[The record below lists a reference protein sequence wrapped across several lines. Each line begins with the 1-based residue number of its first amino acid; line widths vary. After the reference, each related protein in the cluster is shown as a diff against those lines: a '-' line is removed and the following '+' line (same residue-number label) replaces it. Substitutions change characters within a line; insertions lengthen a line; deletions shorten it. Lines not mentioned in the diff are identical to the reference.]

1 MNESSF
7 NENINDN
14 NNNIPKNE
22 PNNNITSALSL
33 MEKLNF
39 DLNKAVNNYTN
50 LKIEYN
56 DLKKKFEESESKN
69 STLEIELKNTKSK
82 FSFCEQK
89 LHDNIQTLFTT
100 EKKLT
105 EMTNENIYFKKNN
118 SFLEGQLS
126 KYKSIYLDYKSRS
139 DKELNLI
146 KADLDEMRNEK
157 EELIKNNRAL
167 KSELNKTIFKCKLIS
182 QENETLK
189 NDNDHLIK
197 IVEETNKLIKT
208 SETKTLSFD
217 NTVNEYKKQIS
228 NLNLEIEK
236 LKLEIKLQ
244 KEYNLKFKDFFSE
257 KITICDQNFESALN
271 EIRINL
277 HKKVEDKISEYNELK
292 TEFLNAKIERD
303 KYYGEYTILNHDYE
317 ENKKQFQIQ
326 YLDIQKQ
333 KKEKENELSREV
345 GYLNDKIQALRSD
358 NNILKSKVST
368 LENKNKELEQEK
380 NIRDKLEIKN
390 KEINEEVG
398 KIKQEKEDLEKENE
412 ELKIKINEL
421 IGEK

>member
-1 MNESSF
+1 MEENSF
-7 NENINDN
+7 NENN
-14 NNNIPKNE
+14 NNTNPK
-22 PNNNITSALSL
+22 NNITSALSL

-39 DLNKAVNNYTN
+39 DLNKAVNNYSN

-56 DLKKKFEESESKN
+56 DLKKKYEESQSKI

-89 LHDNIQTLFTT
+89 LHENIETLFTT
-100 EKKLT
+100 DKKLN
-105 EMTNENIYFKKNN
+105 EITNENNYLKKNN
-118 SFLEGQLS
+118 TFLEDQLTQ
-126 KYKSIYLDYKSRS
+126 YKSIYFDYKSRS
-139 DKELNLI
+139 EKEMNII
-146 KADLDEMRNEK
+146 KNDLDEIRNEK
-157 EELIKNNRAL
+157 EELNKNNRTL
-167 KSELNKTIFKCKLIS
+167 KSELNKTIFKCKLLS

-197 IVEETNKLIKT
+197 IIEETNKLVKT

-217 NTVNEYKKQIS
+217 NTVNEYKKQIA

-244 KEYNLKFKDFFSE
+244 KEYNMKFKDFFSE
-257 KITICDQNFESALN
+257 KITMCDQNFETALN

-292 TEFLNAKIERD
+292 AEFLNAKIERD

-317 ENKKQFQIQ
+317 ENKEQFQKQ

-333 KKEKENELSREV
+333 KKEKENELNREI
-345 GYLNDKIQALRSD
+345 GYLNDKLQALFSD
-358 NNILKSKVST
+358 NNNLKSKVT
-368 LENKNKELEQEK
+368 NLENKNKELEQEK

>member
-1 MNESSF
+1 MDENSL
-7 NENINDN
+7 NENNNDN
-14 NNNIPKNE
+14 NNIQ
-22 PNNNITSALSL
+22 NNNITSALSL

-39 DLNKAVNNYTN
+39 DLNKERNNYTD

-56 DLKKKFEESESKN
+56 KLKKKYEESESKI

-100 EKKLT
+100 DKKLT
-105 EMTNENIYFKKNN
+105 EMTNENNFLKKNN
-118 SFLEGQLS
+118 TFLEGQLS
-126 KYKSIYLDYKSRS
+126 QYKSIYFDYKSRS
-139 DKELNLI
+139 EKEMNI
-146 KADLDEMRNEK
+146 IMNDLDEIRNEK
-157 EELIKNNRAL
+157 EELMKDNRSF
-167 KSELNKTIFKCKLIS
+167 KSELNKTIFRCKLLT

-197 IVEETNKLIKT
+197 ILEETNKLIKT

-303 KYYGEYTILNHDYE
+303 KYYGEYTVLNHDYE

>member
-1 MNESSF
+1 MEENSF
-7 NENINDN
+7 NENN
-14 NNNIPKNE
+14 NNTN

-39 DLNKAVNNYTN
+39 DLNKAVNNYSN

-56 DLKKKFEESESKN
+56 DLKKKYEESQSKI

-89 LHDNIQTLFTT
+89 LHENIETLFTT
-100 EKKLT
+100 DKKLN
-105 EMTNENIYFKKNN
+105 EITNENNFLKKNN
-118 SFLEGQLS
+118 TFLEDQLTQ
-126 KYKSIYLDYKSRS
+126 YKSIYFDYKSRS
-139 DKELNLI
+139 EKEMNII
-146 KADLDEMRNEK
+146 KNDLDEIRNEK
-157 EELIKNNRAL
+157 EDLNKNNRAL
-167 KSELNKTIFKCKLIS
+167 KSELNKTIFKCKLLS

-197 IVEETNKLIKT
+197 IIEETNKLVKT

-217 NTVNEYKKQIS
+217 NTVNEYKKQIA

-244 KEYNLKFKDFFSE
+244 KEYNMKFKDFFSE
-257 KITICDQNFESALN
+257 KITMCDQNFETALN

-292 TEFLNAKIERD
+292 AEFLNAKIERD

-317 ENKKQFQIQ
+317 ENKEQFQKQ

-333 KKEKENELSREV
+333 KKEKENELNREI
-345 GYLNDKIQALRSD
+345 GYLNDKLQALFSD
-358 NNILKSKVST
+358 NNNLKSKVT
-368 LENKNKELEQEK
+368 NLENKNKELEQEK

-421 IGEK
+421 IEEK

>member
-1 MNESSF
+1 MEENSF
-7 NENINDN
+7 NENN
-14 NNNIPKNE
+14 NNTNPK
-22 PNNNITSALSL
+22 NNITSALSL

-39 DLNKAVNNYTN
+39 DLNKAVNNYSN

-56 DLKKKFEESESKN
+56 DLKKKYEESQSKI

-89 LHDNIQTLFTT
+89 LHENIETLFTT
-100 EKKLT
+100 DKKLN
-105 EMTNENIYFKKNN
+105 EITNENNFLKKNN
-118 SFLEGQLS
+118 TFLEDQLTQ
-126 KYKSIYLDYKSRS
+126 YKSIYFDYKSRS
-139 DKELNLI
+139 EKEMNII
-146 KADLDEMRNEK
+146 KNDLDEIRNEK
-157 EELIKNNRAL
+157 EDLNKNNRAL
-167 KSELNKTIFKCKLIS
+167 KSELNKTIFKCKLLS

-197 IVEETNKLIKT
+197 IIEETNKLVKT
-208 SETKTLSFD
+208 SEIKTLSFD
-217 NTVNEYKKQIS
+217 NTVNEYKKQIA

-244 KEYNLKFKDFFSE
+244 KEYNKKFKDFFSE
-257 KITICDQNFESALN
+257 KITMCDQNFETALN

-292 TEFLNAKIERD
+292 AEFLNAKIERD

-317 ENKKQFQIQ
+317 ENKEQFQKQ

-333 KKEKENELSREV
+333 KKEKENELNREI
-345 GYLNDKIQALRSD
+345 GYLNDKLQALFSD
-358 NNILKSKVST
+358 NNNLKSKVT
-368 LENKNKELEQEK
+368 NLENKNKELEQEK

-421 IGEK
+421 IEEK

>member
-1 MNESSF
+1 MEENSF
-7 NENINDN
+7 NENN
-14 NNNIPKNE
+14 NNTNPK
-22 PNNNITSALSL
+22 NNITSALSL

-39 DLNKAVNNYTN
+39 DLNKAVNNYSN

-56 DLKKKFEESESKN
+56 DLKKKYEESQSKI

-89 LHDNIQTLFTT
+89 LHENIETLFTT
-100 EKKLT
+100 DKKLN
-105 EMTNENIYFKKNN
+105 EITNENNFLKKNN
-118 SFLEGQLS
+118 TFLEDQLTQ
-126 KYKSIYLDYKSRS
+126 YKSIYFDYKSRS
-139 DKELNLI
+139 EKEMNII
-146 KADLDEMRNEK
+146 KNDLDEIRNEK
-157 EELIKNNRAL
+157 EDLNKNNRAL
-167 KSELNKTIFKCKLIS
+167 KSELNKTIFKCKLLS

-197 IVEETNKLIKT
+197 IIEETNKLVKT

-217 NTVNEYKKQIS
+217 NTVNEYKKQIA

-244 KEYNLKFKDFFSE
+244 KEYNMKFKDFFSE
-257 KITICDQNFESALN
+257 KITMCDQNFETALN

-292 TEFLNAKIERD
+292 AEFLNAKIERD

-317 ENKKQFQIQ
+317 ENKEQFQKQ

-333 KKEKENELSREV
+333 KKEKENELNREI
-345 GYLNDKIQALRSD
+345 GYLNDKLQALFSD
-358 NNILKSKVST
+358 NNNLKSKVT
-368 LENKNKELEQEK
+368 NLENKNKELEQEK

-421 IGEK
+421 IEEK

>member
-277 HKKVEDKISEYNELK
+277 HKKVEDKIFEYNELK

>member
-7 NENINDN
+7 NENIND

-69 STLEIELKNTKSK
+69 STLEIELKNTTSK

-139 DKELNLI
+139 DKEMNLI
-146 KADLDEMRNEK
+146 KADLDEIRNEK
-157 EELIKNNRAL
+157 DELIKNNRAL

-277 HKKVEDKISEYNELK
+277 HKKVEDKIYEYNELK

-303 KYYGEYTILNHDYE
+303 KYYGEYTVLNHDYE

-345 GYLNDKIQALRSD
+345 GYLNDKIQALLSD

>member
-1 MNESSF
+1 MEENSF
-7 NENINDN
+7 NENN
-14 NNNIPKNE
+14 NNTNPK
-22 PNNNITSALSL
+22 NNITSALSL

-39 DLNKAVNNYTN
+39 DLNKAVNNYSN

-56 DLKKKFEESESKN
+56 DLKKKYEESQSKI

-89 LHDNIQTLFTT
+89 LHENIETLFTT
-100 EKKLT
+100 DKKLN
-105 EMTNENIYFKKNN
+105 EITNENNFLKKNN
-118 SFLEGQLS
+118 TFLEDQLTQ
-126 KYKSIYLDYKSRS
+126 YKSIYFDYKSRS
-139 DKELNLI
+139 EKEMNII
-146 KADLDEMRNEK
+146 KNDLDEIRNEK
-157 EELIKNNRAL
+157 EDLNKNNRAL
-167 KSELNKTIFKCKLIS
+167 KSELNKTIFKCKLLS

-197 IVEETNKLIKT
+197 IIEETNKLVKT

-217 NTVNEYKKQIS
+217 NTVNEYKKQIA

-244 KEYNLKFKDFFSE
+244 KEYNMKFKDFFSE
-257 KITICDQNFESALN
+257 KITMCDQNFETALN

-292 TEFLNAKIERD
+292 AKFLNAKIERD

-317 ENKKQFQIQ
+317 ENKEQFQKQ

-333 KKEKENELSREV
+333 KKEKENELNREI
-345 GYLNDKIQALRSD
+345 GYLNDKLQALFSD
-358 NNILKSKVST
+358 NNNLKSKVT
-368 LENKNKELEQEK
+368 NLENKNKELEQEK

-421 IGEK
+421 IEEK

>member
-1 MNESSF
+1 MEENSF
-7 NENINDN
+7 NENN
-14 NNNIPKNE
+14 NNTNPK
-22 PNNNITSALSL
+22 NNITSALSL

-39 DLNKAVNNYTN
+39 DLNKAVNNYSN

-56 DLKKKFEESESKN
+56 DLKKKYEESQSKI

-89 LHDNIQTLFTT
+89 LHENIETLFTT
-100 EKKLT
+100 DKKLN
-105 EMTNENIYFKKNN
+105 EITNENNFLKKNN
-118 SFLEGQLS
+118 TFLEDQLTQ
-126 KYKSIYLDYKSRS
+126 YKSIYFDYKSRS
-139 DKELNLI
+139 EKEMNII
-146 KADLDEMRNEK
+146 KNDLDEIRNEK
-157 EELIKNNRAL
+157 EDLNKNNRAL
-167 KSELNKTIFKCKLIS
+167 KSELNKTIFKCKLLS

-197 IVEETNKLIKT
+197 IIEETNKLVKT
-208 SETKTLSFD
+208 SEIKTLSFD
-217 NTVNEYKKQIS
+217 NTVNEYKKQIA

-244 KEYNLKFKDFFSE
+244 KEYNMKFKDFFSE
-257 KITICDQNFESALN
+257 KITMCDQNFETALN

-292 TEFLNAKIERD
+292 AEFLNAKIERD

-317 ENKKQFQIQ
+317 ENKEQFQKQ

-333 KKEKENELSREV
+333 KKEKENELNREI
-345 GYLNDKIQALRSD
+345 GYLNDKLQALFSD
-358 NNILKSKVST
+358 NNNLKSKVT
-368 LENKNKELEQEK
+368 NLENKNKELEQEK

>member
-1 MNESSF
+1 MEENSF
-7 NENINDN
+7 NENN
-14 NNNIPKNE
+14 NNTNPK
-22 PNNNITSALSL
+22 NNITSALSL

-39 DLNKAVNNYTN
+39 DLNKAVNNYSN

-56 DLKKKFEESESKN
+56 DLKKKYEESQSKI

-89 LHDNIQTLFTT
+89 LHENIETLFTT
-100 EKKLT
+100 DKKLN
-105 EMTNENIYFKKNN
+105 EITNENNYLKKNN
-118 SFLEGQLS
+118 TFLEDQLTQ
-126 KYKSIYLDYKSRS
+126 YKSIYFDYKSRS
-139 DKELNLI
+139 EKEMNII
-146 KADLDEMRNEK
+146 KNDLDEIRNEK
-157 EELIKNNRAL
+157 EDLNKNNRAL
-167 KSELNKTIFKCKLIS
+167 KSELNKTIFKCKLLS

-197 IVEETNKLIKT
+197 IIEETNKLVKT
-208 SETKTLSFD
+208 SEIKTLSFD

-244 KEYNLKFKDFFSE
+244 KEYNMKFKDFFSE
-257 KITICDQNFESALN
+257 KITMCDQNFETALN

-292 TEFLNAKIERD
+292 AEFLNAKIERD

-317 ENKKQFQIQ
+317 ENKEQFQKQ

-333 KKEKENELSREV
+333 KKEKENELNREI
-345 GYLNDKIQALRSD
+345 GYLNDKLQALFSD
-358 NNILKSKVST
+358 NNNLKSKVT
-368 LENKNKELEQEK
+368 NLENKNKELEQEK

-421 IGEK
+421 IGENK

>member
-69 STLEIELKNTKSK
+69 NTLEIELKNTNSK

-139 DKELNLI
+139 DKEINLI
-146 KADLDEMRNEK
+146 KADLNETRNEK
-157 EELIKNNRAL
+157 DELIKNNRAL

>member
-1 MNESSF
+1 MEENSF
-7 NENINDN
+7 NENN
-14 NNNIPKNE
+14 NNNTNQ
-22 PNNNITSALSL
+22 NNNITSALSL

-39 DLNKAVNNYTN
+39 DLNKAVNNYSN

-56 DLKKKFEESESKN
+56 DLKKKYEESQSKI

-89 LHDNIQTLFTT
+89 LHENIETLFTT
-100 EKKLT
+100 DKKLN
-105 EMTNENIYFKKNN
+105 EITNENNFLKKNN
-118 SFLEGQLS
+118 TFLEDQLNQ
-126 KYKSIYLDYKSRS
+126 YKSIYFDYKSRS
-139 DKELNLI
+139 EKEMNII
-146 KADLDEMRNEK
+146 KNDLDEIRNEK
-157 EELIKNNRAL
+157 EELNKNNRAL
-167 KSELNKTIFKCKLIS
+167 KSELNKTIFKCKLLS

-197 IVEETNKLIKT
+197 IIEETNKLVKT

-217 NTVNEYKKQIS
+217 NTVNEYKKQIA

-244 KEYNLKFKDFFSE
+244 KEYNMKFKDFFSE
-257 KITICDQNFESALN
+257 KITMCDQNFETALN

-292 TEFLNAKIERD
+292 AEFLNAKIERD

-317 ENKKQFQIQ
+317 ENKEQFQKQ

-333 KKEKENELSREV
+333 KKEKENELNREI
-345 GYLNDKIQALRSD
+345 GYLNDKLQALFSD
-358 NNILKSKVST
+358 NNNLKSKVT
-368 LENKNKELEQEK
+368 NLENKNKELEQEK

>member
-1 MNESSF
+1 MEENSF
-7 NENINDN
+7 NENN
-14 NNNIPKNE
+14 NNTNPK
-22 PNNNITSALSL
+22 NNITSALSL

-39 DLNKAVNNYTN
+39 DLNKAVNNYSN

-56 DLKKKFEESESKN
+56 DLKKKYEESQSKI

-89 LHDNIQTLFTT
+89 LHENIETLFTT
-100 EKKLT
+100 DKKLN
-105 EMTNENIYFKKNN
+105 EITNENNFLKKNN
-118 SFLEGQLS
+118 TFLEDQLTQ
-126 KYKSIYLDYKSRS
+126 YKSIYFDYKSRS
-139 DKELNLI
+139 EKEMNII
-146 KADLDEMRNEK
+146 KNDLDEIRNEK
-157 EELIKNNRAL
+157 EDLNKNNRAL
-167 KSELNKTIFKCKLIS
+167 KSELNKTIFKCKLLS

-197 IVEETNKLIKT
+197 IIEETNKLVKT
-208 SETKTLSFD
+208 SEIKTLSFD
-217 NTVNEYKKQIS
+217 NTVNEYKKQIA

-244 KEYNLKFKDFFSE
+244 KEYNMKFKDFFSE
-257 KITICDQNFESALN
+257 KITMCDQNFETALN

-292 TEFLNAKIERD
+292 AEFLNAKIERD

-317 ENKKQFQIQ
+317 ENKEQFQKQ

-333 KKEKENELSREV
+333 KKEKENELNREI
-345 GYLNDKIQALRSD
+345 GYLNDKLQALFSD
-358 NNILKSKVST
+358 NNNLKSKVT
-368 LENKNKELEQEK
+368 NLENKNKELEQEK

-421 IGEK
+421 IEEK

>member
-277 HKKVEDKISEYNELK
+277 HKKVEDKIFEYNELK

-380 NIRDKLEIKN
+380 NIREKLEIKN

>member
-1 MNESSF
+1 MEENSF
-7 NENINDN
+7 NENN
-14 NNNIPKNE
+14 NNTNPK
-22 PNNNITSALSL
+22 NNITSALSL

-39 DLNKAVNNYTN
+39 DLNKAVNNYSN

-56 DLKKKFEESESKN
+56 DLKKKYEESQSKI

-89 LHDNIQTLFTT
+89 LHENIETLFTT
-100 EKKLT
+100 DKKLN
-105 EMTNENIYFKKNN
+105 EITNENNYLKKNN
-118 SFLEGQLS
+118 TFLEDQLTQ
-126 KYKSIYLDYKSRS
+126 YKSIYFDYKSRS
-139 DKELNLI
+139 EKEMNII
-146 KADLDEMRNEK
+146 KNDLDEIRNEK
-157 EELIKNNRAL
+157 EDLNKNNRAL
-167 KSELNKTIFKCKLIS
+167 KSELNKTIFKCKLLS

-197 IVEETNKLIKT
+197 IIEETNKLIKT

-217 NTVNEYKKQIS
+217 NTVNEYKKQIA

-244 KEYNLKFKDFFSE
+244 KEYNMKFKDFFSE
-257 KITICDQNFESALN
+257 KITMCDQNFETALN

-292 TEFLNAKIERD
+292 AEFLNAKIERD

-317 ENKKQFQIQ
+317 ENKEQFQKQ

-333 KKEKENELSREV
+333 KKEKENELNREI
-345 GYLNDKIQALRSD
+345 GYLNDKLQALFSD
-358 NNILKSKVST
+358 NNNLKSKVT
-368 LENKNKELEQEK
+368 NLENKNKELEQEK
-380 NIRDKLEIKN
+380 NIRDN
-390 KEINEEVG
+390 
-398 KIKQEKEDLEKENE
+398 
-412 ELKIKINEL
+412 LK
-421 IGEK
+421 

>member
-1 MNESSF
+1 MEENSF
-7 NENINDN
+7 NENN
-14 NNNIPKNE
+14 NNTNPK
-22 PNNNITSALSL
+22 NNITSALSL

-39 DLNKAVNNYTN
+39 DLNKAVNNYSN

-56 DLKKKFEESESKN
+56 DLKKKYEESQSKI

-89 LHDNIQTLFTT
+89 LHENIETLFTT
-100 EKKLT
+100 DKKLN
-105 EMTNENIYFKKNN
+105 EITNENNFLKKNN
-118 SFLEGQLS
+118 TFLEDQLNQ
-126 KYKSIYLDYKSRS
+126 YKSIYFDYKSRS
-139 DKELNLI
+139 EKEMNII
-146 KADLDEMRNEK
+146 KNDLDEIRNEK
-157 EELIKNNRAL
+157 EELNKNNRAL
-167 KSELNKTIFKCKLIS
+167 KSELNKTIFKCKLLS

-197 IVEETNKLIKT
+197 IIEETNKLVKT

-217 NTVNEYKKQIS
+217 NTVNEYKKQIA

-244 KEYNLKFKDFFSE
+244 KEYNMKFKDFFSE
-257 KITICDQNFESALN
+257 KITMCDQNFETALN

-292 TEFLNAKIERD
+292 AEFLNAKIERD

-317 ENKKQFQIQ
+317 ENKEQFQKQ

-333 KKEKENELSREV
+333 KKEKENELNREI
-345 GYLNDKIQALRSD
+345 GYLNDKLQALFSD
-358 NNILKSKVST
+358 NNNLKSKVT
-368 LENKNKELEQEK
+368 NLENKNKELEQEK

-421 IGEK
+421 IEEK

>member
-1 MNESSF
+1 MEENSF
-7 NENINDN
+7 NENN
-14 NNNIPKNE
+14 NNNTNPK
-22 PNNNITSALSL
+22 NNITSALSL

-39 DLNKAVNNYTN
+39 DLNKAVNNYSN

-56 DLKKKFEESESKN
+56 DLKKKYEESQSKI

-89 LHDNIQTLFTT
+89 LHENIETLFTT
-100 EKKLT
+100 DKKLN
-105 EMTNENIYFKKNN
+105 EITNENNFLKKNN
-118 SFLEGQLS
+118 TFLEDQLTQ
-126 KYKSIYLDYKSRS
+126 YKSIYFDYKSRS
-139 DKELNLI
+139 EKEMNII
-146 KADLDEMRNEK
+146 KNDLDEIRNEK
-157 EELIKNNRAL
+157 EDLNKNNRAL
-167 KSELNKTIFKCKLIS
+167 KSELNKTIFKCKLLS

-197 IVEETNKLIKT
+197 IIEETNKLVKT

-217 NTVNEYKKQIS
+217 NTVNEYKKQIA

-244 KEYNLKFKDFFSE
+244 KEYNMKFKDFFSE
-257 KITICDQNFESALN
+257 KITMCDQNFETALN

-292 TEFLNAKIERD
+292 AEFLNAKIERD

-317 ENKKQFQIQ
+317 ENKEQFQKQ

-333 KKEKENELSREV
+333 KKEKENELNREI
-345 GYLNDKIQALRSD
+345 GYLNDKLQALFSD
-358 NNILKSKVST
+358 NNNLKSKVT
-368 LENKNKELEQEK
+368 NLENKNKELEQEK

-421 IGEK
+421 IEEK

>member
-1 MNESSF
+1 MEENSF
-7 NENINDN
+7 NENN
-14 NNNIPKNE
+14 NNTNPK
-22 PNNNITSALSL
+22 NNITSALSL

-39 DLNKAVNNYTN
+39 DLNKAVNNYSN

-56 DLKKKFEESESKN
+56 DLKKKYEESQSKI

-89 LHDNIQTLFTT
+89 LHENIETLFTT
-100 EKKLT
+100 DKKLN
-105 EMTNENIYFKKNN
+105 EITNENNFLKKNN
-118 SFLEGQLS
+118 TFLEDQLTQ
-126 KYKSIYLDYKSRS
+126 YKSIYFDYKSRS
-139 DKELNLI
+139 EKEMNII
-146 KADLDEMRNEK
+146 KNDLGEIRNEK
-157 EELIKNNRAL
+157 EDLNKNNRAL
-167 KSELNKTIFKCKLIS
+167 KSELNKTIFKCKLLS

-197 IVEETNKLIKT
+197 IIEETNKLVKT
-208 SETKTLSFD
+208 SEIKTLSFD
-217 NTVNEYKKQIS
+217 NTVNEYKKQIA

-236 LKLEIKLQ
+236 FKLEIKLQ
-244 KEYNLKFKDFFSE
+244 KEYNMKFKDFFSE
-257 KITICDQNFESALN
+257 KITMCDQNFETALN

-292 TEFLNAKIERD
+292 AEFLNAKIERD

-317 ENKKQFQIQ
+317 ENKEQFQKQ

-333 KKEKENELSREV
+333 KKEKENELNREI
-345 GYLNDKIQALRSD
+345 GYLNDKLQALFSD
-358 NNILKSKVST
+358 NNNLKSKVT
-368 LENKNKELEQEK
+368 NLENKNKELEHEK

>member
-1 MNESSF
+1 MEENSF
-7 NENINDN
+7 NENN
-14 NNNIPKNE
+14 NNTN

-39 DLNKAVNNYTN
+39 DLNKAVNNYSN

-56 DLKKKFEESESKN
+56 DLKKKYEESQSKI

-89 LHDNIQTLFTT
+89 LHENIETLFTT
-100 EKKLT
+100 DKKLN
-105 EMTNENIYFKKNN
+105 EITNENNYLKKNN
-118 SFLEGQLS
+118 TFLEDQLTQ
-126 KYKSIYLDYKSRS
+126 YKSIYFDYKSRS
-139 DKELNLI
+139 EKEMNII
-146 KADLDEMRNEK
+146 KNDLDEIRNEK
-157 EELIKNNRAL
+157 EELNKNNRAL
-167 KSELNKTIFKCKLIS
+167 KSELNKTIFKCKLLS

-197 IVEETNKLIKT
+197 IIEETNKLVKT

-217 NTVNEYKKQIS
+217 NTVNEYKKQIA

-244 KEYNLKFKDFFSE
+244 KEYNMKFKDFFSE
-257 KITICDQNFESALN
+257 KITMCDQNFETALN

-292 TEFLNAKIERD
+292 AEFLNAKIERD

-317 ENKKQFQIQ
+317 ENKEQFQKQ

-333 KKEKENELSREV
+333 KKEKENELNREI
-345 GYLNDKIQALRSD
+345 GYLNDKLQALFSD
-358 NNILKSKVST
+358 NNNLKSKVT
-368 LENKNKELEQEK
+368 NLENKNKELEQEK

-421 IGEK
+421 IEEK

>member
-1 MNESSF
+1 MEENSF
-7 NENINDN
+7 NENN
-14 NNNIPKNE
+14 NNTNPK
-22 PNNNITSALSL
+22 NNITSALSL

-39 DLNKAVNNYTN
+39 DLNKAVNNYSN

-56 DLKKKFEESESKN
+56 DLKKKYEESQSKI

-89 LHDNIQTLFTT
+89 LHENIETLFTT
-100 EKKLT
+100 DKKLN
-105 EMTNENIYFKKNN
+105 EITNENNFLKKNN
-118 SFLEGQLS
+118 TFLEDQLTQ
-126 KYKSIYLDYKSRS
+126 YKSIYFDYKSRS
-139 DKELNLI
+139 EKEMNII
-146 KADLDEMRNEK
+146 KNDLDEIRNEK
-157 EELIKNNRAL
+157 EDLNKNNRAL
-167 KSELNKTIFKCKLIS
+167 KSELNKTIFKCKLLS

-197 IVEETNKLIKT
+197 IIEETNKLVKT

-217 NTVNEYKKQIS
+217 NTVNEYKKQIA

-244 KEYNLKFKDFFSE
+244 KEYNKKFKDFFSE
-257 KITICDQNFESALN
+257 KITMCDQNFETALN

-292 TEFLNAKIERD
+292 AEFLNAKIERD

-317 ENKKQFQIQ
+317 ENKEQFQKQ

-333 KKEKENELSREV
+333 KKEKENELNREI
-345 GYLNDKIQALRSD
+345 GYLNDKLQALFSD
-358 NNILKSKVST
+358 NNNLKSKVT
-368 LENKNKELEQEK
+368 NLENKNKELEQEK

-421 IGEK
+421 IEEK

>member
-1 MNESSF
+1 MEENSF
-7 NENINDN
+7 NENN
-14 NNNIPKNE
+14 NNTNPK
-22 PNNNITSALSL
+22 NNITSALSL

-39 DLNKAVNNYTN
+39 DLNKAVNNYSN

-56 DLKKKFEESESKN
+56 DLKKKYEESQSKI

-89 LHDNIQTLFTT
+89 LHENIETSFTT
-100 EKKLT
+100 DKKLN
-105 EMTNENIYFKKNN
+105 EITNENNYLKKNN
-118 SFLEGQLS
+118 TFLEDQLTQ
-126 KYKSIYLDYKSRS
+126 YKSIYFDYKSRS
-139 DKELNLI
+139 EKEMNII
-146 KADLDEMRNEK
+146 KNDLDEIRNEK
-157 EELIKNNRAL
+157 EDLNKNNRAL
-167 KSELNKTIFKCKLIS
+167 KSELNKTIFKCKLLS

-197 IVEETNKLIKT
+197 IIEETNKLVKT
-208 SETKTLSFD
+208 SEIKTLSFD
-217 NTVNEYKKQIS
+217 NTVNEYKKQIA

-244 KEYNLKFKDFFSE
+244 KEYNMKFKDFFSE
-257 KITICDQNFESALN
+257 KITMCDQNFETALN

-292 TEFLNAKIERD
+292 AEFLNAKIERD

-317 ENKKQFQIQ
+317 ENKEQFQKQ

-333 KKEKENELSREV
+333 KKEKENELNREI
-345 GYLNDKIQALRSD
+345 GYLNDKLQALFSD
-358 NNILKSKVST
+358 NNNLKSKVT
-368 LENKNKELEQEK
+368 NLENKNKELEQEK

-421 IGEK
+421 IEEK

>member
-7 NENINDN
+7 NENIND

-22 PNNNITSALSL
+22 PNNNITSAISL

-69 STLEIELKNTKSK
+69 NTLEIELKNTKSK

-105 EMTNENIYFKKNN
+105 EMTNENTYFKKNN
-118 SFLEGQLS
+118 SFLECQLS

-139 DKELNLI
+139 DKEMNLI

-277 HKKVEDKISEYNELK
+277 HKKVEDKIYEYNELK

-303 KYYGEYTILNHDYE
+303 KYYGEYTVLNHDYE

-421 IGEK
+421 IEEK

>member
-14 NNNIPKNE
+14 NNIPKNE
-22 PNNNITSALSL
+22 PTNNITSALSL

-50 LKIEYN
+50 LQIEYN

-69 STLEIELKNTKSK
+69 STLEIELKNTTSK

-89 LHDNIQTLFTT
+89 LHDNIQILFTT
-100 EKKLT
+100 EKKLN
-105 EMTNENIYFKKNN
+105 EMTNENNYFKKNN

-139 DKELNLI
+139 DKEMNLI

-157 EELIKNNRAL
+157 DELIKNNRAL

-208 SETKTLSFD
+208 SEIKTLSFD

-277 HKKVEDKISEYNELK
+277 HKKVEDKIYEYNELK

-303 KYYGEYTILNHDYE
+303 KYYGEYTVLNHDYE

>member
-1 MNESSF
+1 MEENSF
-7 NENINDN
+7 NENN
-14 NNNIPKNE
+14 NNTNPK
-22 PNNNITSALSL
+22 NNITSALSL

-56 DLKKKFEESESKN
+56 DLKKKYEESQSKI

-89 LHDNIQTLFTT
+89 LHENIETLFTT
-100 EKKLT
+100 DKKLN
-105 EMTNENIYFKKNN
+105 EITNENNFLKKNN
-118 SFLEGQLS
+118 TFLEDQLTQ
-126 KYKSIYLDYKSRS
+126 YKSIYFDYKSRS
-139 DKELNLI
+139 EKEMNII
-146 KADLDEMRNEK
+146 KNDLDEIRNEK
-157 EELIKNNRAL
+157 EDLNKNNRAL
-167 KSELNKTIFKCKLIS
+167 KSELNKTIFKCKLLS

-197 IVEETNKLIKT
+197 IIEETNKLVKT
-208 SETKTLSFD
+208 SEIKTLSFD
-217 NTVNEYKKQIS
+217 NTVNEYKKQIA

-244 KEYNLKFKDFFSE
+244 KEYNMKFKDFFSE
-257 KITICDQNFESALN
+257 KITMCDQNFETALN

-292 TEFLNAKIERD
+292 AEFLNAKIERD

-317 ENKKQFQIQ
+317 ENKEQFQMQ

-333 KKEKENELSREV
+333 KKEKESELSREI
-345 GYLNDKIQALRSD
+345 GFLNDKMQALLSD
-358 NNILKSKVST
+358 NNNLKSKVT
-368 LENKNKELEQEK
+368 NLENKNKELEQEK

>member
-1 MNESSF
+1 MEENSF
-7 NENINDN
+7 NENN
-14 NNNIPKNE
+14 NNTN

-39 DLNKAVNNYTN
+39 DLNKAVNNYSN

-56 DLKKKFEESESKN
+56 DLKKKYEESQSKI

-89 LHDNIQTLFTT
+89 LHDNIETLFTT
-100 EKKLT
+100 DKKLT
-105 EMTNENIYFKKNN
+105 EMTNENNFLKKNN
-118 SFLEGQLS
+118 TFLEGQLS
-126 KYKSIYLDYKSRS
+126 QYKSIYFDYKSRS
-139 DKELNLI
+139 EKEMNI
-146 KADLDEMRNEK
+146 IINDLDEIRNEK
-157 EELIKNNRAL
+157 EELMKDNRSL
-167 KSELNKTIFKCKLIS
+167 KSELNKTIFRCKLLT

-197 IVEETNKLIKT
+197 ILEETNKLVKT

-228 NLNLEIEK
+228 TLNLEIEK

-244 KEYNLKFKDFFSE
+244 KEYNIKFKDFFSE

-292 TEFLNAKIERD
+292 AEFLNAKIERD

-317 ENKKQFQIQ
+317 ENKEQFQKQ

-333 KKEKENELSREV
+333 KKEKENELNREI
-345 GYLNDKIQALRSD
+345 GYLNDKLQALFSD
-358 NNILKSKVST
+358 NNNLKSKVT
-368 LENKNKELEQEK
+368 NLENKNKELEQEK

-421 IGEK
+421 IEEK

>member
-1 MNESSF
+1 MEENSF
-7 NENINDN
+7 NENN
-14 NNNIPKNE
+14 NNTNPK
-22 PNNNITSALSL
+22 NNITSALSL

-39 DLNKAVNNYTN
+39 DLNKAVNNYSN

-56 DLKKKFEESESKN
+56 DLKKKYEESQSKI

-89 LHDNIQTLFTT
+89 LHENIETLFSTD
-100 EKKLT
+100 KKLN
-105 EMTNENIYFKKNN
+105 EITNENNFLKKNN
-118 SFLEGQLS
+118 TFLEDQLTQ
-126 KYKSIYLDYKSRS
+126 YKSIYFDYKSRS
-139 DKELNLI
+139 EKEMNII
-146 KADLDEMRNEK
+146 KNDLDEIRNEK
-157 EELIKNNRAL
+157 EDLNKNNRAL
-167 KSELNKTIFKCKLIS
+167 KSELNKTIFKCKLLS

-197 IVEETNKLIKT
+197 IIEETNKLVKT
-208 SETKTLSFD
+208 SEIKTLSFD
-217 NTVNEYKKQIS
+217 NTVNEYKKQIA

-244 KEYNLKFKDFFSE
+244 KEYNMKFKDFFSE
-257 KITICDQNFESALN
+257 KITMCDQNFETALN

-292 TEFLNAKIERD
+292 AEFLNAKIERD

-317 ENKKQFQIQ
+317 ENKEQFQKQ

-333 KKEKENELSREV
+333 KKEKENELNREI
-345 GYLNDKIQALRSD
+345 GYLNDKLQALFSD
-358 NNILKSKVST
+358 NNNLKSKVT
-368 LENKNKELEQEK
+368 NLENKNKELEQEK

-421 IGEK
+421 IEEK

>member
-1 MNESSF
+1 MEENSF
-7 NENINDN
+7 NENN
-14 NNNIPKNE
+14 NNTNPK
-22 PNNNITSALSL
+22 NNITSALSL

-39 DLNKAVNNYTN
+39 DLNKAVNNYSN

-56 DLKKKFEESESKN
+56 DLKKKYEESQSKI

-89 LHDNIQTLFTT
+89 LHENIETLFTT
-100 EKKLT
+100 DKKLN
-105 EMTNENIYFKKNN
+105 EITNENNYLKKNN
-118 SFLEGQLS
+118 TFLEDQLTQ
-126 KYKSIYLDYKSRS
+126 YKSIYFDYKSRS
-139 DKELNLI
+139 EKEMNII
-146 KADLDEMRNEK
+146 KNDLDEIRNEK
-157 EELIKNNRAL
+157 EDLNKNNRAL
-167 KSELNKTIFKCKLIS
+167 KSELNKTIFKCKLLS

-197 IVEETNKLIKT
+197 IIEETNKLVKT
-208 SETKTLSFD
+208 SEIKTLSFD
-217 NTVNEYKKQIS
+217 NTVNEYKKQIA

-244 KEYNLKFKDFFSE
+244 KEYNMKFKDFFSE
-257 KITICDQNFESALN
+257 KITMCDQNFETALN

-292 TEFLNAKIERD
+292 AEFLNAKIERD

-317 ENKKQFQIQ
+317 ENKEQFQKQ

-333 KKEKENELSREV
+333 KKEKENELNREI
-345 GYLNDKIQALRSD
+345 GYLNDKLQALFSD
-358 NNILKSKVST
+358 NNNLKSKVT
-368 LENKNKELEQEK
+368 NLENKNKELEQEK

-412 ELKIKINEL
+412 ELKIKFNEL
-421 IGEK
+421 IEEK

>member
-1 MNESSF
+1 MEENSF
-7 NENINDN
+7 NENN
-14 NNNIPKNE
+14 NNTNPK
-22 PNNNITSALSL
+22 NNITSALSL

-39 DLNKAVNNYTN
+39 DLNKAVNNYSN

-56 DLKKKFEESESKN
+56 DLKKKYEESQSKI

-89 LHDNIQTLFTT
+89 LHENIETLFTT
-100 EKKLT
+100 DKKLN
-105 EMTNENIYFKKNN
+105 EITNENNFLKKNN
-118 SFLEGQLS
+118 TFLEDQLTQ
-126 KYKSIYLDYKSRS
+126 YKSIYFDYKSRS
-139 DKELNLI
+139 EKEMNII
-146 KADLDEMRNEK
+146 KNDLDEIRNEK
-157 EELIKNNRAL
+157 EDLNKNNRAL
-167 KSELNKTIFKCKLIS
+167 KSELNKTIFKCKLLS

-197 IVEETNKLIKT
+197 IIEETNKLVKT
-208 SETKTLSFD
+208 SEIKTLSFD
-217 NTVNEYKKQIS
+217 NTVNEYKKQIA

-244 KEYNLKFKDFFSE
+244 KEYNMKFKDFFSE

-292 TEFLNAKIERD
+292 AEFLNAKIERD

-317 ENKKQFQIQ
+317 ENKEQFQKQ

-333 KKEKENELSREV
+333 KKEKENELNREI
-345 GYLNDKIQALRSD
+345 GYLNDKLQALFSD
-358 NNILKSKVST
+358 NNNLKSKVT
-368 LENKNKELEQEK
+368 NLENKNKELEQEK

-421 IGEK
+421 IEEK

>member
-1 MNESSF
+1 MEENSF
-7 NENINDN
+7 NENN
-14 NNNIPKNE
+14 NNTNPK
-22 PNNNITSALSL
+22 NNITSALSL

-39 DLNKAVNNYTN
+39 DLNKAVNNYSN

-56 DLKKKFEESESKN
+56 DLKKKYEESQSKI

-89 LHDNIQTLFTT
+89 LHENIETLFTT
-100 EKKLT
+100 DKKLN
-105 EMTNENIYFKKNN
+105 EITNENNYLKKNN
-118 SFLEGQLS
+118 TFLEDQLTQ
-126 KYKSIYLDYKSRS
+126 YKSIYFDYKSRS
-139 DKELNLI
+139 EKEMNII
-146 KADLDEMRNEK
+146 KNDLDEIRNEK
-157 EELIKNNRAL
+157 EELNKNNRAL
-167 KSELNKTIFKCKLIS
+167 KSELNKTIFKCKLLS

-197 IVEETNKLIKT
+197 IIEETNKLVKT

-217 NTVNEYKKQIS
+217 NTVNEYKKQIA

-244 KEYNLKFKDFFSE
+244 KEYNMKFKDFFSE
-257 KITICDQNFESALN
+257 KITMCDQNFETALN

-292 TEFLNAKIERD
+292 AEFLNAKIERD

-317 ENKKQFQIQ
+317 ENKEQFQKQ

-333 KKEKENELSREV
+333 KKEKENELNREI
-345 GYLNDKIQALRSD
+345 GYLNDKLQALFSD
-358 NNILKSKVST
+358 NNNLKSKVT
-368 LENKNKELEQEK
+368 NLENKNKELEQEK

-421 IGEK
+421 IEEK

>member
-1 MNESSF
+1 MEENSF
-7 NENINDN
+7 NENN
-14 NNNIPKNE
+14 NNTN

-39 DLNKAVNNYTN
+39 DLNKAVNNYSN

-56 DLKKKFEESESKN
+56 DLKKKYEESQSKI

-89 LHDNIQTLFTT
+89 LHENIEALFSTD
-100 EKKLT
+100 KKLN
-105 EMTNENIYFKKNN
+105 EITNENNFLKKNN
-118 SFLEGQLS
+118 TFLEDQLTQ
-126 KYKSIYLDYKSRS
+126 YKSIYFDYKSRS
-139 DKELNLI
+139 EKEMNII
-146 KADLDEMRNEK
+146 KNDLDEIRNEK
-157 EELIKNNRAL
+157 EDLNKNNRAL
-167 KSELNKTIFKCKLIS
+167 KSELNKTIFKCKLLS

-197 IVEETNKLIKT
+197 IIEETNKLVKT

-217 NTVNEYKKQIS
+217 NTVNEYKKQIA

-244 KEYNLKFKDFFSE
+244 KEYNMKFKDFFSE
-257 KITICDQNFESALN
+257 KITMCDQNFETALN

-292 TEFLNAKIERD
+292 AEFLNAKIERD

-317 ENKKQFQIQ
+317 ENKEQFQKQ

-333 KKEKENELSREV
+333 KKEKENELNREI
-345 GYLNDKIQALRSD
+345 GYLNDKLQALFSD
-358 NNILKSKVST
+358 NNNLKSKVT
-368 LENKNKELEQEK
+368 NLENKNKELEQEK

-421 IGEK
+421 IEEK

>member
-139 DKELNLI
+139 DKEINLI
-146 KADLDEMRNEK
+146 KADLNETRNEK
-157 EELIKNNRAL
+157 DELIKNNRAL

>member
-1 MNESSF
+1 MEENSF
-7 NENINDN
+7 NENN
-14 NNNIPKNE
+14 NNTNPK
-22 PNNNITSALSL
+22 NNITSALSL

-39 DLNKAVNNYTN
+39 DLNKAVNNYSN

-56 DLKKKFEESESKN
+56 DLKKKYEESQSKI

-89 LHDNIQTLFTT
+89 LHENIETLFTT
-100 EKKLT
+100 DKKLN
-105 EMTNENIYFKKNN
+105 EITNENNFLKKNN
-118 SFLEGQLS
+118 TFLEDQLTQ
-126 KYKSIYLDYKSRS
+126 YKSIYFDYKSRS
-139 DKELNLI
+139 EKEMNII
-146 KADLDEMRNEK
+146 KNDLDEIRNEK
-157 EELIKNNRAL
+157 EDLNKNNRAL
-167 KSELNKTIFKCKLIS
+167 KSELNKTIFKSKLLT

-197 IVEETNKLIKT
+197 IIEETNKLVKT

-217 NTVNEYKKQIS
+217 NTVNEYKKQIA

-244 KEYNLKFKDFFSE
+244 KEYNMKFKDFFSE
-257 KITICDQNFESALN
+257 KITMCDQNFETALN

-292 TEFLNAKIERD
+292 AEFLNAKIERD

-317 ENKKQFQIQ
+317 ENKEQFQKQ

-333 KKEKENELSREV
+333 KKEKENELNREI
-345 GYLNDKIQALRSD
+345 GYLNDKLQALFSD
-358 NNILKSKVST
+358 NNNLKSKVT
-368 LENKNKELEQEK
+368 NLENKNKELEQEK

>member
-1 MNESSF
+1 MEENSF
-7 NENINDN
+7 NENN
-14 NNNIPKNE
+14 NNTNPK
-22 PNNNITSALSL
+22 NNITSALSL

-39 DLNKAVNNYTN
+39 DLNKAVNNYSN

-56 DLKKKFEESESKN
+56 DLKKKYEESQSKI

-89 LHDNIQTLFTT
+89 LHENIETLFTT
-100 EKKLT
+100 DKKLN
-105 EMTNENIYFKKNN
+105 EITNENNFLKKNN
-118 SFLEGQLS
+118 TFLEDQLTQ
-126 KYKSIYLDYKSRS
+126 YKSIYFDYKSRS
-139 DKELNLI
+139 EKEMNII
-146 KADLDEMRNEK
+146 KNDLGEIRNEK
-157 EELIKNNRAL
+157 EDLNKNNRAL
-167 KSELNKTIFKCKLIS
+167 KSELNKTIFKCKLLS

-197 IVEETNKLIKT
+197 IIEETNKLVKT

-217 NTVNEYKKQIS
+217 NTVNEYKKQIA

-244 KEYNLKFKDFFSE
+244 KEYNMKFKDFFSE
-257 KITICDQNFESALN
+257 KITMCDQNFETALN

-292 TEFLNAKIERD
+292 AEFLNAKIERD

-317 ENKKQFQIQ
+317 ENKEQFQKQ

-333 KKEKENELSREV
+333 KKEKENELNREI
-345 GYLNDKIQALRSD
+345 GYLNDKLQALFSD
-358 NNILKSKVST
+358 NNNLKSKVT
-368 LENKNKELEQEK
+368 NLENKNKELEQEK

-421 IGEK
+421 IEEK

>member
-1 MNESSF
+1 MEENSF
-7 NENINDN
+7 NENN
-14 NNNIPKNE
+14 NNNTNPK
-22 PNNNITSALSL
+22 NNITSALSL

-39 DLNKAVNNYTN
+39 DLNKAVNNYSN

-56 DLKKKFEESESKN
+56 DLKKKYEESQSKI

-89 LHDNIQTLFTT
+89 LHENIETLFSTD
-100 EKKLT
+100 KKLN
-105 EMTNENIYFKKNN
+105 EITNENNFLKKNN
-118 SFLEGQLS
+118 TFLEDQLTQ
-126 KYKSIYLDYKSRS
+126 YKSIYFDYKSRS
-139 DKELNLI
+139 EKEMNII
-146 KADLDEMRNEK
+146 KNDLDEIRNEK
-157 EELIKNNRAL
+157 EDLNKNNRAL
-167 KSELNKTIFKCKLIS
+167 KSELNKTIFKCKLLS

-197 IVEETNKLIKT
+197 IIEETNKLVKT

-217 NTVNEYKKQIS
+217 NTVNEYKKQIA

-244 KEYNLKFKDFFSE
+244 KEYNMKFKDFFSE
-257 KITICDQNFESALN
+257 KITMCDQNFETALN

-292 TEFLNAKIERD
+292 ADFLNAKIERD

-317 ENKKQFQIQ
+317 ENKEQFQKQ

-333 KKEKENELSREV
+333 KKEKENELNREI
-345 GYLNDKIQALRSD
+345 GYLNDKLQALFSD
-358 NNILKSKVST
+358 NNNLKSKVT
-368 LENKNKELEQEK
+368 NLENKNKELEQEK

-412 ELKIKINEL
+412 ELKIKINDL
-421 IGEK
+421 IEEK

>member
-7 NENINDN
+7 NDNIND

-56 DLKKKFEESESKN
+56 DLKKKFEESELKN
-69 STLEIELKNTKSK
+69 NTLGIELKNTQSK

-126 KYKSIYLDYKSRS
+126 KYKSIYLDYRSRS
-139 DKELNLI
+139 DKEINLI
-146 KADLDEMRNEK
+146 KADLNEMRNEK
-157 EELIKNNRAL
+157 DELIKNNRAL

-189 NDNDHLIK
+189 SDNDHLIK

-303 KYYGEYTILNHDYE
+303 KYYGEYTVLNHDYE

>member
-1 MNESSF
+1 MEENSF
-7 NENINDN
+7 NENN
-14 NNNIPKNE
+14 NNTNPK
-22 PNNNITSALSL
+22 NNITSALSL

-39 DLNKAVNNYTN
+39 DLNKAVNNYSN

-56 DLKKKFEESESKN
+56 DLKKKYEESQSKI

-89 LHDNIQTLFTT
+89 LHENIETLFTT
-100 EKKLT
+100 DKKLN
-105 EMTNENIYFKKNN
+105 EITNENNYLKKNN
-118 SFLEGQLS
+118 TFLEDQLTQ
-126 KYKSIYLDYKSRS
+126 YKSIYFDHKSRS
-139 DKELNLI
+139 EKEMNII
-146 KADLDEMRNEK
+146 KNDLDEIRNEK
-157 EELIKNNRAL
+157 EDLNKNNRAL
-167 KSELNKTIFKCKLIS
+167 KSELNKTIFKCKLLS

-197 IVEETNKLIKT
+197 IIEETNKLVKT
-208 SETKTLSFD
+208 SEIKTLSFD
-217 NTVNEYKKQIS
+217 NTVNEYKKQIA

-244 KEYNLKFKDFFSE
+244 KEYNMKFKDFFSE
-257 KITICDQNFESALN
+257 KITMCDQNFETALN

-292 TEFLNAKIERD
+292 AEFLNAKIERD

-317 ENKKQFQIQ
+317 ENKEQFQKQ

-333 KKEKENELSREV
+333 KKEKENELNREI
-345 GYLNDKIQALRSD
+345 GYLNDKLQALFSD
-358 NNILKSKVST
+358 NNNLKSKVT
-368 LENKNKELEQEK
+368 NLENKNKELEQEK

-421 IGEK
+421 IEEK